1 MGKQD
6 PYSTTWVKSIVVVLY
21 IYGALAMF
29 LNFFNNQETESEWRE
44 MEIGVAQPISTK
56 EKNQSIYG
64 TRISIINNM
73 GENNC
78 GNYSYLWC

>member
-1 MGKQD
+1 
-6 PYSTTWVKSIVVVLY
+6 
-21 IYGALAMF
+21 
-29 LNFFNNQETESEWRE
+29 